1 MNTSTAEA
9 NSLQKKLTISYA
21 MMTGIILLISIITI
35 WQVSSTKK
43 LTNQVSELRTPTAL
57 ASTTLLS
64 GVNHETS
71 ALRGWMLTGDKYF
84 KEKRLFARQNEIE
97 PSLTTLRTM
106 SVNWTNPDNIERLA
120 TLEKLLDA
128 FEAEGKKIEE
138 IAQTADNTP
147 AIKILHEKAAPLSE
161 TMIRHITN
169 IIDLE
174 LRVKED
180 TGRKAL
186 LGMMADVR
194 ATTALELAN
203 IRAFLLSGDKKYSAA
218 QKALAKKNT
227 KRFTALKNNT
237 KLFTKKQR
245 QAFWAYADARD
256 KFSPLPNKL
265 ITMRAQPNW
274 NLANHWMATNLE
286 PISNELKSLLIDMSN
301 NQQQLLI
308 NDTKAI
314 KDKADL
320 LTITMWVML
329 LLGVLIAI
337 FLAKL
342 AINTIFS
349 PLAKLRNTLIT
360 IEQNSDLSITADIEA
375 NDEVGQMG
383 NALNQMLSKIKAVMM
398 QVTGASTQLASASEQ
413 MSSISAQSNQG
424 IQTQLQKS
432 EQIATAINEM
442 SATAQEVA
450 RSASTASQAAHD
462 ADSQAKEGETVVI
475 RAVES
480 INELNGDV
488 QRIADVINML
498 SAESENVGRVLDVI
512 KDIAEQTNLLALN
525 AAIEAARA
533 GEQGRGFAV
542 VADEV
547 RTLAGRT
554 QDSTLEIQQMIEKFQ
569 HGTQD
574 AVSVMESGKEKAN
587 SSVAQ
592 AGQAASA
599 LTEITHMVSKINDM
613 NTQIASAA
621 EEQTAVAEE
630 INKNI
635 LSVNT
640 ITQQNSQGAQQTEN
654 ASRDLSSLAIEL
666 QSLVQTF
673 KT

>member
-1 MNTSTAEA
+1 MSTSTASTS
-9 NSLQKKLTISYA
+9 SLQQKLTFSYA
-21 MMTGIILLISIITI
+21 MMTSIIVLISIVTI
-35 WQVSSTKK
+35 WQVSGTKQ
-43 LTNQVSELRTPTAL
+43 LTDQVSELRTPTVL

-64 GVNHETS
+64 GINHEVA
-71 ALRGWMLTGDKYF
+71 ALRGWMLTGNERF
-84 KEKRLFARQNEIE
+84 KEKHLSAKQSEIE
-97 PSLTTLRTM
+97 PSLTTLRAM
-106 SVNWTNPDNIERLA
+106 SANWTNPANVERLTNIEQ
-120 TLEKLLDA
+120 LLVQ
-128 FEAEGKKIEE
+128 FESELQKIET
-138 IAQTADNTP
+138 IAQTVDNTP
-147 AIKILHEKAAPLSE
+147 AIKMLHDKAAPLAE
-161 TMIRHITN
+161 TMITQITK

-174 LRVKED
+174 LAVKED
-180 TGRKAL
+180 QGRKAL

-194 ATTALELAN
+194 GTTALELAN
-203 IRAFLLSGDKKYSAA
+203 LRAFLISGEKKYRAA
-218 QKALAKKNT
+218 HKKLEQKNT
-227 KRFTALKNNT
+227 KRFNVLKNNT
-237 KLFTKKQR
+237 KQLTKKQR
-245 QAFWAYADARD
+245 QAFWAYAEARK
-256 KFSPLPNKL
+256 KFAPLPKQL
-265 ITMRAQPNW
+265 LTMRAQPDW
-274 NLANHWMATNLE
+274 NLANHWMSTKLE
-286 PISNELKSLLIDMSN
+286 PISNELETLLVEMSK

-308 NDTKAI
+308 DDTNTITAKANF
-314 KDKADL
+314 
-320 LTITMWVML
+320 LTITMWSML
-329 LLGVLIAI
+329 IIGTIVAV

-342 AINTIFS
+342 AINTIFG
-349 PLAKLRNTLIT
+349 PLANLRNTLT
-360 IEQNSDLSITADIEA
+360 NIEQNSDLSILADIEA

-383 NALNQMLSKIKAVMM
+383 NALNKMLSKFKTVMS
-398 QVTGASTQLASASEQ
+398 QVTGASTQLAAASDQ

-450 RSASTASQAAHD
+450 RSASTASQAAND
-462 ADSQAKEGETVVI
+462 ADSQAKEGETVVT

-488 QRIADVINML
+488 QRISDVINML
-498 SAESENVGRVLDVI
+498 SSESENVGRVLDVI

-554 QDSTLEIQQMIEKFQ
+554 QDSTLEIQKMIEKFQ
-569 HGTQD
+569 QGTQD
-574 AVSVMESGKEKAN
+574 AVSVMESGKEKAD

-592 AGQAASA
+592 AEKAASA
-599 LTEITHMVSKINDM
+599 LTEITRMVSKINDM

-654 ASRDLSSLAIEL
+654 ASRELSSLAVEL
-666 QSLVQTF
+666 QALVQTF

>member
-1 MNTSTAEA
+1 MTTSTAGTS
-9 NSLQKKLTISYA
+9 SLQKKLTISYA
-21 MMTGIILLISIITI
+21 MMTSLIVFISIITL
-35 WQVSSTKK
+35 WQVSTTKQ
-43 LTNQVSELRTPTAL
+43 LTHKVSELRTPTAF
-57 ASTTLLS
+57 ASANLLT
-64 GVNHETS
+64 GINHELA
-71 ALRGWMLTGDKYF
+71 ALRGWMITGDDTF
-84 KEKRLFARQNEIE
+84 KEKRLTFWQNEIE
-97 PSLTTLRTM
+97 PAMAVLRSMSTHWSDPANVERFNSIEQLLNQFESERQRIEDIAHTT
-106 SVNWTNPDNIERLA
+106 DNS
-120 TLEKLLDA
+120 
-128 FEAEGKKIEE
+128 
-138 IAQTADNTP
+138 P
-147 AIKILHEKAAPLSE
+147 AIKMMHDEAAPLTE
-161 TMIRHITN
+161 IMIKQITH

-174 LRVKED
+174 LAVKENA
-180 TGRKAL
+180 GRKAL

-194 ATTALELAN
+194 GTTALALAN
-203 IRAFLLSGDKKYSAA
+203 IHAFLLSGEKKYSNAYKKLAA
-218 QKALAKKNT
+218 KNK
-227 KRFTALKNNT
+227 KRFAALKNNT
-237 KLFTKKQR
+237 KQLTKKQR
-245 QAFWAYADARD
+245 QAFWVYADARK
-256 KFSPLPNKL
+256 KFLPLPEKL
-265 ITMRAQPNW
+265 ISMRSQPDW
-274 NLANHWMATNLE
+274 NLANHWMKSNLE
-286 PISNELKSLLIDMSN
+286 PINTQIQSLLSEMSQD
-301 NQQQLLI
+301 QQRLLADDSAEI
-308 NDTKAI
+308 TS
-314 KDKADL
+314 KADFL
-320 LTITMWVML
+320 ANTMWVML
-329 LLGVLIAI
+329 VLGVLIAI
-337 FLAKL
+337 ALAKL
-342 AINTIFS
+342 AIKTIFN
-349 PLAKLRNTLIT
+349 PLENLRDTLIN
-360 IEQNSDLSITADIEA
+360 IEQNSDLSITADIAA
-375 NDEVGQMG
+375 NDEIGQMG
-383 NALNQMLSKIKAVMM
+383 SALNQMLSKIKSVMA

-450 RSASTASQAAHD
+450 QSANTASQAAHE
-462 ADSQAKEGETVVI
+462 ADSQAKEGEMVVT

-480 INELNGDV
+480 INELNNDV

-498 SAESENVGRVLDVI
+498 STESENVGRVLDVI

-574 AVSVMESGKEKAN
+574 AVSAMESGKEKAN
-587 SSVAQ
+587 ASVEQ
-592 AGQAASA
+592 AKKAANS

-630 INKNI
+630 INQNI

-654 ASRDLSSLAIEL
+654 ASRNLSSIAIEL